1 MKALVDRLGEL
12 EGGVTV
18 VGSPYH
24 ANEDNALLHRLQA
37 VVGGTDAYYRS
48 PRAEDEVTLP
58 GFEKLTR
65 RRDLAANGRGLDAFG
80 FQRVGDDG
88 GTGGLSAPTGALI
101 VLGDPLLDQ
110 PEDFAAQASLV
121 VYLGTVESPALAA
134 ADFVLPI
141 TSYAEQ
147 EGTFTNF
154 EGRVQRFWP
163 ALNPPPM
170 ARPAWQVLG
179 VVLAGLDDGSAP
191 ATAGD
196 AFLRVAELHEPF
208 AGLSY
213 PQIGTRG
220 ALLNEP
226 VRLAAGEEA

>member
-1 MKALVDRLGEL
+1 M
-12 EGGVTV
+12 
-18 VGSPYH
+18 
-24 ANEDNALLHRLQA
+24 
-37 VVGGTDAYYRS
+37 
-48 PRAEDEVTLP
+48 
-58 GFEKLTR
+58 
-65 RRDLAANGRGLDAFG
+65 
-80 FQRVGDDG
+80 GDDA
-88 GTGGLSAPTGALI
+88 GTGGLSAPSGALV
-101 VLGDPLLDQ
+101 VLGDALTDQ
-110 PEDFAAQASLV
+110 PDDFAAGAELV
-121 VYLGTVESPALAA
+121 VYLGTVESPALES

-179 VVLAGLDDGSAP
+179 VVLAGLEDGAAP
-191 ATAGD
+191 ASAGD
-196 AFLRVAELHEPF
+196 AFARLAQLHDPLS
-208 AGLSY
+208 GLTY